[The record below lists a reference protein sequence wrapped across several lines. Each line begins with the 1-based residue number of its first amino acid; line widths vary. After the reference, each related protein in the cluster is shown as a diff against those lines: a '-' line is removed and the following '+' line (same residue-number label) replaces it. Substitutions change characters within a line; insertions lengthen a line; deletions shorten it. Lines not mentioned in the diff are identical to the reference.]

1 MEPTTD
7 SQTATVEAPAKARRP
22 PPRYT
27 PAQMAIARHLPAA
40 IAGGWSARD
49 LAREAG
55 VGFETARDALLAANM
70 QIRAKAQQALG
81 ADAQKLVV
89 EARKARERA
98 LGRLESLG
106 KAVDKVAARLESDD
120 DADARDVASAVKAAA
135 ELHRHVEQLTGQDVA
150 KAIAI
155 KSSAETGGRVLTWD
169 GVAAIDVSPVAVVSV
184 PNNG

>member
-1 MEPTTD
+1 
-7 SQTATVEAPAKARRP
+7 
-22 PPRYT
+22 
-27 PAQMAIARHLPAA
+27 MAIARHLPAA

-55 VGFETARDALLAANM
+55 VGFDLAREALLAANR
-70 QIRAKAQQALG
+70 QIQSKAQQALG
-81 ADAQKLVV
+81 ADSEKLVV

-98 LGRLESLG
+98 LGRLEKLG
-106 KAVDKVAARLESDD
+106 KAVDQVAARLEADE

-169 GVAAIDVSPVAVVSV
+169 GVAAIDVTPVLPADSTL
-184 PNNG
+184 